1 MQILDLFAFL
11 PEQIVRSLKAKYIAM
26 SAYLV
31 DTPQLSETLKSS
43 NFPMREEVK
52 NKNSNH

>member
-11 PEQIVRSLKAKYIAM
+11 PEQIVRSLKAKYITM

-31 DTPQLSETLKSS
+31 DTPQFSETLKSP
-43 NFPMREEVK
+43 NFPMREEMM
-52 NKNSNH
+52 NKISNN

>member
-31 DTPQLSETLKSS
+31 DTPQFSETLKSP
-43 NFPMREEVK
+43 NFPMREEMM
-52 NKNSNH
+52 NKISNN